1 MTKAVTT
8 SGGNVQTAVVYSY
21 DSMGRPTD
29 YWQCAPRNCGSASI
43 WSMTRVA
50 HVPAVLAGMYATQGR
65 YNLRGWRMASYA
77 MGAGHGAAIP
87 GCLAGQSSP
96 DAQFDLARSQNAGIV
111 LIWKAVLEGVVKG
124 VGALAPT

>member
-21 DSMGRPTD
+21 DSMGRPTG
-29 YWQCAPRNCGSASI
+29 YWQCAPHNCGSASI

-65 YNLRGWRMASYA
+65 YNLRVLKYYYGLNHLHHLTMTYLCACLFDSER
-77 MGAGHGAAIP
+77 
-87 GCLAGQSSP
+87 LAG
-96 DAQFDLARSQNAGIV
+96 
-111 LIWKAVLEGVVKG
+111 
-124 VGALAPT
+124 